1 MKKETDIWS
10 FVHEPTDFDSMVL
23 NPEIKPTLKKA
34 LTEIPNLLIYGPPGV
49 GKGTFAH
56 ILLRESGLDSM
67 WVNASDETGIDN
79 MRSKIKQFST
89 ALGIT
94 DLKVVVLN
102 EADSLSSGQQGA
114 QKILR
119 QMMEDVQNITRFI
132 LLANY
137 ESYIIPEI
145 KSRCQT
151 IKMDNPP
158 GKDIFKFCE
167 YILKSEGV
175 SYTTKILLNIVK
187 KCYPDIRKT
196 VWTLQENTVNKKLS
210 SSRISSSEDTWKL
223 IFNGMLK
230 GDVDTVRKALKSNYI
245 DYNELYKYLFDNIGE
260 FKSPGDAI
268 IDIGEYLY
276 RDGTVAIK
284 EINFMAM
291 FVKMMK
297 EGVV

>member
-10 FVHEPTDFDSMVL
+10 FRYEPKEFESMVI
-23 NPEIKPTLKKA
+23 NPDIKPTLEKA

-56 ILLRESGLDSM
+56 ILLRKSCLADL
-67 WVNASDETGIDN
+67 WVNASDETGIDS
-79 MRSKIKQFST
+79 MRSKIKKFATS
-89 ALGIT
+89 LGTT

-114 QKILR
+114 QKMLR

-145 KSRCQT
+145 KSRCQVV
-151 IKMDNPP
+151 KMDNPP
-158 GKDIFKFCE
+158 GAEIFKFCE
-167 YILKSEGV
+167 YILKSEGIT
-175 SYTTKILLNIVK
+175 YNKKMIVDIIK

-196 VWTLQENTVNKKLS
+196 VWTLQENTLKGKLVS
-210 SSRISSSEDTWKL
+210 TQISSSEGTWKL
-223 IFNGMLK
+223 ILNGMVK
-230 GDVDTVRKALKSNYI
+230 GDVDTVRKALKSNYV

-268 IDIGEYLY
+268 IEIGEYLY
-276 RDGTVAIK
+276 RDGTIAIK

-297 EGVV
+297 NGVI